1 MDSEIEEYNE
11 AIDQLRDA
19 QFPMLK
25 DSIYLDHAGTAVP
38 SKALMDEFA
47 AELTSVLYGNPHSG
61 SLPSQLSTDQVD
73 DVRLRLLEFFNA
85 DPDEYDLVFVA
96 NATAGVKLVLD
107 GLRNIPG
114 GFNYAYHQACHTS
127 LVGVREEAKRSVCLN
142 DEQVEG
148 WINGGSPVE
157 IDPSSTTMFSYTA
170 QSHMDG
176 RRYPLSWAR
185 DIKAAHQAYTL
196 LDAASLG
203 ATSRLDMSH
212 PDFAADFVVL
222 SLYKIFGFPDLG
234 ILLVRKSVEHLFD
247 KRKYFGGGTVDMV
260 VAGKEQWHARKTGF
274 SHERLEDGTLPFHN
288 IIAAGIALTT
298 HKSLFGSMEQVSRH
312 TAYLS
317 RRLHAGLEQLQ
328 HGNGRP
334 VCTLYTPCPA
344 SQPTGPIVSFNIRSR
359 LGAWVPLG
367 EFEKLAIVNNIHV
380 RTGGICSP
388 GGIAAA
394 LDLQPWE
401 MKKNFSAGHR
411 CGLDND
417 VMNGKPVG
425 VIRASVGAMS
435 IKADV
440 DGFLDFIQEFFIE
453 ASPPQLP
460 EEMSI
465 PENSISKSSLCVK
478 AITVYPIKSCGG
490 FTVPAGIDWPIRSEG
505 LAWDREWC
513 LLHKGS
519 RQALSQKRY
528 PRMALIRPTLDFDAG
543 ILRIDYKGTSRS
555 VSVPLSADPSP
566 LELEPRQTK
575 SRVCG
580 EEITAQT
587 YKSEELNDFFLGAL
601 GVPCVLARFP
611 PGGRG
616 LESRLNKARMQKHQQ
631 ADRVQRLLPGSFP
644 KDVPSPPDSDSEQQK
659 VQTKILLA
667 NESPIL
673 MIHSASIEA
682 LNEAIAQHGGPPA
695 ITAAFRANIVLER
708 PQGSDELNRKPAY
721 SEDLWRKVRIGD
733 QNFSLLGACR
743 RCQMVCVDQDT
754 GERKQE
760 PLATLSK
767 TRRFDGKIYFGAH
780 MRHNAAEWSSEANQH
795 PTIRVGDRV
804 IVDG

>member
-1 MDSEIEEYNE
+1 MVSTMC
-11 AIDQLRDA
+11 L
-19 QFPMLK
+19 PLV
-25 DSIYLDHAGTAVP
+25 DSIYLDHAGTTVP
-38 SKALMDEFA
+38 SKALMDAFA
-47 AELTSVLYGNPHSG
+47 SELTSVLYGNPHSG

-85 DPDEYDLVFVA
+85 DSDEYDLVFVS

-107 GLRNIPG
+107 GLRSIPG

-127 LVGVREEAKRSVCLN
+127 LVGVREEAKHSVCLN

-148 WINGGSPVE
+148 WINGDSLLA
-157 IDPSSTTMFSYTA
+157 DDQSSTAMFSYTA

-176 RRYPLSWAR
+176 QRYPMSWAR

-212 PDFAADFVVL
+212 PDFSADFVVL

-234 ILLVRKSVEHLFD
+234 VLLVRKSAEHLFD

-274 SHERLEDGTLPFHN
+274 LHERLEDGTLPFHN
-288 IIAAGIALTT
+288 IIAAGVALTT
-298 HKSLFGSMEQVSRH
+298 HKSLFGSMDQVSRH
-312 TAYLS
+312 TEYLT
-317 RRLHAGLEQLQ
+317 RRLHNGLEKLQ
-328 HGNGRP
+328 HGNGRL
-334 VCTLYTPCPA
+334 VCTLYTPSRA
-344 SQPTGPIVSFNIRSR
+344 SQPTGPVVSFNIRSS
-359 LGAWVPLG
+359 LGAWIPLG
-367 EFEKLAIVNNIHV
+367 EFEKLASINKVHI
-380 RTGGICSP
+380 RTGGLCNP

-401 MKKNFSAGHR
+401 MKKNFSAGFR
-411 CGLDND
+411 CGLDNEI
-417 VMNGKPVG
+417 MNGKPVG
-425 VIRASVGAMS
+425 VIRASFGAMS
-435 IKADV
+435 VEADV
-440 DGFLDFIQEFFIE
+440 DGFLDFMEEFFVE
-453 ASPPQLP
+453 ANTPQLL
-460 EEMSI
+460 EDVSMSA
-465 PENSISKSSLCVK
+465 NSIGKPPLRVKS
-478 AITVYPIKSCGG
+478 ITVYPIKSCGG
-490 FTVPAGIDWPIRSEG
+490 FIVPAGTNWPIRSEG

-519 RQALSQKRY
+519 GQALSQKRY

-543 ILRIDYKGTSRS
+543 ILRIDCKGSLRS
-555 VSVPLSADPSP
+555 VSVPLSADPSH
-566 LELEPRQTK
+566 LEVEARQTK

-580 EEITAQT
+580 EEITAQM
-587 YKSEELNDFFLGAL
+587 YKSEELNDFFLKAL

-616 LESRLNKARMQKHQQ
+616 LGSRLNKAKMQKHQQ
-631 ADRVQRLLPGSFP
+631 PDRVKRLLPGSFP
-644 KDVPSPPDSDSEQQK
+644 EDVPSPPDSDSEQQR

-673 MIHSASIEA
+673 MIHSASVDA
-682 LNEAIAQHGGPPA
+682 LNEAIAQHGGPLA
-695 ITAAFRANIVLER
+695 TTAAFRANVVLEGS
-708 PQGSDELNRKPAY
+708 QGSDNLDRRPAY
-721 SEDLWRKVRIGD
+721 SEDSWRKVRIGD

-743 RCQMVCVDQDT
+743 RCQMVCVDQET

-780 MRHNAAEWSSEANQH
+780 MKHDEAECPSEANQH
-795 PTIRVGDRV
+795 PTIRVGARV
-804 IVDG
+804 VVDG

>member
-1 MDSEIEEYNE
+1 MDSKTEGYNE
-11 AIDQLRDA
+11 AIEQLRDT

-25 DSIYLDHAGTAVP
+25 DSIYLDHAGTTVP
-38 SKALMDEFA
+38 SKALMDVFA
-47 AELTSVLYGNPHSG
+47 SELTSVLYGNPHSG

-85 DPDEYDLVFVA
+85 DSDEYDLVFVA

-107 GLRNIPG
+107 GLRSIPG

-127 LVGVREEAKRSVCLN
+127 LVGVREEAKHSVCLN

-148 WINGGSPVE
+148 WINGDSLLA
-157 IDPSSTTMFSYTA
+157 DDQSSTAMFSYTA

-176 RRYPLSWAR
+176 QRYPMSWAR

-212 PDFAADFVVL
+212 PDFSADFVVL

-234 ILLVRKSVEHLFD
+234 VLLVRKSSEHLFD

-274 SHERLEDGTLPFHN
+274 LHERLEDGTLPFHN
-288 IIAAGIALTT
+288 IIAAGVALTT
-298 HKSLFGSMEQVSRH
+298 HKSLFGSMDQVSRH
-312 TAYLS
+312 TEYLT
-317 RRLHAGLEQLQ
+317 RRLHNGLEKLQ
-328 HGNGRP
+328 HGNGRL
-334 VCTLYTPCPA
+334 VCTLYTPSRA
-344 SQPTGPIVSFNIRSR
+344 SQPTGPVVSFNIRSS
-359 LGAWVPLG
+359 LGAWIPLG
-367 EFEKLAIVNNIHV
+367 EFEKLAIINKVHI
-380 RTGGICSP
+380 RTGGLCNP

-401 MKKNFSAGHR
+401 MKKNFSAGFR
-411 CGLDND
+411 CGLDNEI
-417 VMNGKPVG
+417 MNGKPVG
-425 VIRASVGAMS
+425 VIRASFGAMS
-435 IKADV
+435 VEADV
-440 DGFLDFIQEFFIE
+440 DGFLDFMEEFFVE
-453 ASPPQLP
+453 ANTPQLL
-460 EEMSI
+460 EDVSMSA
-465 PENSISKSSLCVK
+465 NSIGKPPLRVKS
-478 AITVYPIKSCGG
+478 ITVYPIKSCGG
-490 FTVPAGIDWPIRSEG
+490 FIVPAGTNWPIRSEG

-519 RQALSQKRY
+519 GQALSQKRY

-543 ILRIDYKGTSRS
+543 ILRIDCKGS
-555 VSVPLSADPSP
+555 L
-566 LELEPRQTK
+566 
-575 SRVCG
+575 RV
-580 EEITAQT
+580 
-587 YKSEELNDFFLGAL
+587 K
-601 GVPCVLARFP
+601 
-611 PGGRG
+611 
-616 LESRLNKARMQKHQQ
+616 
-631 ADRVQRLLPGSFP
+631 RLLPGSFP
-644 KDVPSPPDSDSEQQK
+644 EDVPSPPDSDSEQQR

-673 MIHSASIEA
+673 MIHSASVDA
-682 LNEAIAQHGGPPA
+682 LNEAIAQHGGPLA
-695 ITAAFRANIVLER
+695 TTAAFRANVVLEGS
-708 PQGSDELNRKPAY
+708 QGSDNLDRRPAY
-721 SEDLWRKVRIGD
+721 SEDSWRKVRIGD

-743 RCQMVCVDQDT
+743 RCQMVCVDQET

-780 MRHNAAEWSSEANQH
+780 MKHDEAECPSEANQH
-795 PTIRVGDRV
+795 PTIRVGARV
-804 IVDG
+804 VVDG